1 MRRILVL
8 FAALGALAAAE
19 VTAFTT
25 GIPAAGLPSASD
37 YSGTVL
43 PEKAGIVSWRTLAQV
58 QPVKQGGK
66 MVPEFSKDI
75 LALDRKS
82 VKIQGFIIPLDMG
95 DKQKRFLLTA
105 VPPHCSFCLPA
116 GPDAVVEVQAKHCDQ
131 VRLRADRRRR
141 ALRGPEGRSRRH
153 SLPSRRRRIPR
164 SGHRRAG
171 RGGSRGAASRADPLA
186 AGGVAA
192 PRRRPRDRD
201 GRDQLALP
209 ARRRDGPKS
218 SPRHGFLR
226 RIKVSPLPTGL
237 VWRKMRIIR
246 D

>member
-1 MRRILVL
+1 MMRRILVL

-58 QPVKQGGK
+58 QPVKEGGK

-116 GPDAVVEVQAKHCDQ
+116 GPDAVVEVQARDAVKYGFEPIVVEGRFAVLKDDPAGILYRLADAEFVGPATAAPAAAAPV
-131 VRLRADRRRR
+131 VRL
-141 ALRGPEGRSRRH
+141 P
-153 SLPSRRRRIPR
+153 
-164 SGHRRAG
+164 
-171 RGGSRGAASRADPLA
+171 
-186 AGGVAA
+186 A
-192 PRRRPRDRD
+192 PTR
-201 GRDQLALP
+201 
-209 ARRRDGPKS
+209 
-218 SPRHGFLR
+218 
-226 RIKVSPLPTGL
+226 
-237 VWRKMRIIR
+237 
-246 D
+246 